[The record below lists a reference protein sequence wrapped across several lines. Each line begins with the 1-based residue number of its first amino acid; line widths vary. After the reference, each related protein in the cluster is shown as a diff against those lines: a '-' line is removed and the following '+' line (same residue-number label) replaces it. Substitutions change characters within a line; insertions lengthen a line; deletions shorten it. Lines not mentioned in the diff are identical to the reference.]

1 MLGSRHKHNG
11 LTMNNLHHA
20 LTWQLKAMRNLDIEN
35 EMVVEIAAADKV
47 SYHL

>member
-1 MLGSRHKHNG
+1 
-11 LTMNNLHHA
+11 MNNLYHA